1 MNVKGFIERGLDA
14 QKAVDKVITTAL
26 LVIASIV
33 AAIALIN
40 AVLPALG
47 KSTSALATANSE
59 AAARIKTDI
68 DVIHATGDTSGTIT
82 VWVKNVGTQ
91 VIHSVK
97 DSDVIITKPSA
108 AGGVKR
114 LSYTSGGCTSPS
126 ECWDFTIED
135 SAPDWSRADTV
146 KFTLTTSVTS
156 GSYTISI
163 AAPNGVNATKDFS
176 V

>member
-1 MNVKGFIERGLDA
+1 ME
-14 QKAVDKVITTAL
+14 KVITTAL

-33 AAIALIN
+33 AAMALIN

-47 KSTSALATANSE
+47 KSSSALATANSE

-68 DVIHATGDTSGTIT
+68 EIIYSTGDTAGTVT
-82 VWVKNVGTQ
+82 AWAKNVGTQ
-91 VIHSVK
+91 VIRSIK
-97 DSDVIITKPSA
+97 DSDVIIIKPSA

-114 LSYTSGGCTSPS
+114 LSYVAGCTS

-135 SAPDWSRADTV
+135 SKTAWISAVTV
-146 KFTLTTSVTS
+146 KFTLTTTVTS

-163 AAPNGVNATKDFS
+163 AAPNGVTATKDFS

>member
-1 MNVKGFIERGLDA
+1 ME
-14 QKAVDKVITTAL
+14 KVITTAL

-33 AAIALIN
+33 AAVALIN
-40 AVLPALG
+40 AVLPAMG
-47 KSTSALATANSE
+47 KSSSALVTANSE
-59 AAARIKTDI
+59 ASKRIKTDI
-68 DVIHATGDTSGTIT
+68 DVIHGTGDTSGTIT

-91 VIHSVK
+91 VINSVK

-114 LSYTSGGCTSPS
+114 LTYTTGCSS

-135 SAPDWSRADTV
+135 SAPDWSKADTV
-146 KFTLTTSVTS
+146 KFTLTTTVTS
-156 GSYTISI
+156 GSYTVSI
-163 AAPNGVNATKDFS
+163 AAPNGVSATKDFS